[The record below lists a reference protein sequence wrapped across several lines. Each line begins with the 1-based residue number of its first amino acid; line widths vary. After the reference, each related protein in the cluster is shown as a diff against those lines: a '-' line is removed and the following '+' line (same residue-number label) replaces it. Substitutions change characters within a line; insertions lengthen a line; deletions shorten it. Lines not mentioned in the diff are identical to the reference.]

1 MYIIGLAPTPSCSTI
16 SVTWFIGTRVTPFQ
30 PQVVLFTVTTQWIV
44 FGGERFVS
52 IMVSMLDFGS
62 AAIHGIVAKIGTTR
76 IAPVLPLPPW
86 SIWVTTN
93 CPAS

>member
-1 MYIIGLAPTPSCSTI
+1 MYIIGLAPTPSCSTV

-62 AAIHGIVAKIGTTR
+62 VAIHGIVTKVGATR
-76 IAPVLPLPPW
+76 VTPVLPLAPW
-86 SIWVTTN
+86 SVGVTADSTT
-93 CPAS
+93 S